1 MVKLS
6 IFSTFV
12 ASIPNQSTDHFL
24 PTPMRTVLFLVQKEF
39 LQIFRNKTMLPL
51 LLVMPVLQTLL
62 LAFAANYE
70 VKDLALAVVDHDHS
84 PTSRQ
89 LTAKLGA
96 SGYFHINQQPT
107 IGLADH
113 QMADDRADMI
123 LEIPANFERDL
134 VRENTASI
142 SLNANAINATK
153 AGLGMGYAQ
162 TIIRNF
168 NQEFAE
174 KWSPRLV
181 TSTNPP
187 IDQSTSQPI
196 HQSTNQPV
204 LQSTSQPVNQPSNPP
219 INITYS
225 NWYNPRLDYKTFMVP
240 GILGEIVALII
251 CFLTALNIVRER
263 EIGTI
268 EQLNVTPLKKWQF
281 ILGKLLPFW
290 LLSLVMMTIG
300 LAVGKLVFDI
310 PMQGSLGL
318 VFAYTAIFTPC
329 MLGLG
334 FLISNFA
341 DSQQQAMFTAWF
353 FLIIFILM
361 CGLFTPVTSM
371 PDWAQVLNKLN
382 PIAYFVEFMRL
393 VLLKGADFED
403 IKTNFF
409 TVLGYATTVNA
420 LAVWTY
426 RKRVG

>member
-1 MVKLS
+1 
-6 IFSTFV
+6 
-12 ASIPNQSTDHFL
+12 
-24 PTPMRTVLFLVQKEF
+24 MRTVFFLVQKEF
-39 LQIFRNKTMLPL
+39 LQVFRNKTMLPL
-51 LLVMPVLQTLL
+51 LLVMPVVQTLL
-62 LAFAANYE
+62 LSYAANYE
-70 VKDLALAVVDHDHS
+70 VKNLSLVVVDHDHS

-89 LTAKLGA
+89 LAAKLGA
-96 SGYFHINQQPT
+96 SGYFHVHQMPT
-107 IGLADH
+107 TAMADH
-113 QMADDRADMI
+113 EMADDRTDMI
-123 LEIPANFERDL
+123 LEIPSNFERNL
-134 VRENTASI
+134 VREGTAPL

-153 AGLGMGYAQ
+153 AGLGMGYAGN
-162 TIIRNF
+162 IIRDF
-168 NQEFAE
+168 NVEFAE
-174 KWSPRLV
+174 KWAPRLAEIEG
-181 TSTNPP
+181 PQIP
-187 IDQSTSQPI
+187 ISPNKQ
-196 HQSTNQPV
+196 
-204 LQSTSQPVNQPSNPP
+204 

-300 LAVGKLVFDI
+300 LTVGKLVFDI
-310 PMQGSLGL
+310 PMLGSLGL
-318 VFAYTAIFTPC
+318 VFAYTAVFTPC

-371 PDWAQVLNKLN
+371 PDWAQVLNKIN
-382 PIAYFVEFMRL
+382 PVAYFVEFMRL
-393 VLLKGADFED
+393 VLLKGASFED
-403 IKTNFF
+403 IKHNFY
-409 TVLGYATTVNA
+409 TVLGYAVSANA

-426 RKRVG
+426 RKRA